1 MKIPSVISRSVL
13 QTLAAP
19 GETHAVRVILHEVNN
34 PGQFRLRTTRRQYIF
49 ERDGNLGVHALTI
62 PASCWME
69 GTLPGRFRDNPSI
82 SQDFRT
88 AGDVKWSIQIVPWGT
103 ATAAAPDNSKECLA
117 LLRKL
122 LSNIGAPEEVE
133 SAFQFIESGNMAS
146 LRSLWR
152 CLPRNP
158 HLNLCRNSPPASS
171 APKRCAKPRR
181 PRKPNSNP
189 HDR

>member
-146 LRSLWR
+146 LRKLVA
-152 CLPRNP
+152 L
-158 HLNLCRNSPPASS
+158 LTEESPPEPVPQLTPGQLRAQ
-171 APKRCAKPRR
+171 KMREAKAAKKAQLQPA
-181 PRKPNSNP
+181 
-189 HDR
+189 